1 MNLRCNIWNVVADK
15 INKILSGC
23 QPYQMVKMT
32 ETSGTIPVPNI
43 TKIPDVGDIDGPWN
57 IGHF

>member
-1 MNLRCNIWNVVADK
+1 VADK

-43 TKIPDVGDIDGPWN
+43 TKIPDVGDIDGP
-57 IGHF
+57 